1 MNIYRLSQTVNNDYD
16 TYDSAVVVAESEE
29 AARET
34 KPPYPDYSWA
44 QPADITVELIGIALP
59 SYTEGTI
66 ICASF
71 NAG

>member
-1 MNIYRLSQTVNNDYD
+1 MNIYKLSQTVNNDYD

-34 KPPYPDYSWA
+34 ILPYPEYSWA
-44 QPADITVELIGIALP
+44 QPADITVELIGIALL

-66 ICASF
+66 LCASF

>member
-1 MNIYRLSQTVNNDYD
+1 MNIYKLSQTVNNGYD
-16 TYDSAVVVAESEE
+16 TYDSAVVVANSEK
-29 AARET
+29 AAREAKLSSSNYT
-34 KPPYPDYSWA
+34 WA
-44 QPADITVELIGIALP
+44 QPADITVELIGLALP